1 MNQKLARKNL
11 RTALMVGAFCMVMFA
26 LTFVAAAVYVA

>member
-11 RTALMVGAFCMVMFA
+11 RTALMVGAFSMVMFA
-26 LTFVAAAVYVA
+26 AAFVVAAIYIS

>member
-11 RTALMVGAFCMVMFA
+11 RTALLVGAFCMACFI
-26 LTFVAAAVYVA
+26 LTFLAAAVYVS